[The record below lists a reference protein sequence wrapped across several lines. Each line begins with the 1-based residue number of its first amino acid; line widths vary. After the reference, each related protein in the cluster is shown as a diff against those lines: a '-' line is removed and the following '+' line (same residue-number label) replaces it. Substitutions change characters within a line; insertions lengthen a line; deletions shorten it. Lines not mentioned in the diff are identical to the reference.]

1 MVVMPAMGVKAAFY
15 APLADALVK
24 RGLNVVTADLRGHG
38 ESGIRPGRR
47 TDFGYGEMVRYDW
60 PCIMDRVKTLFPYS
74 PKIILGHSLGG
85 QLSTLYLAE
94 HPFEIDR
101 LILVAAPSLYY
112 RDWPFPH
119 SLTLLFSTQMFF
131 LVAAALGYF
140 PGRRMG
146 VGGTEAVRLIRDWAR
161 LVRRGRYDMVN
172 PSVDYESLLEE
183 LRIGVLAI
191 SFSDDG
197 FAPRRAVDRF
207 CSRMPSSSLTCWH
220 LTPQDFGCKQLGHF
234 RWVYQGEQLAQ
245 RMARWLNYQ

>member
-1 MVVMPAMGVKAAFY
+1 MVIMPAMGVKAGFY
-15 APLADALVK
+15 APLANSLVK
-24 RGLNVVTADLRGHG
+24 QGLNVVTADLRGHG
-38 ESGIRPGRR
+38 QSGIRPGRR

-60 PCIMDRVKTLFPYS
+60 PCIIDRVKALFPHS
-74 PKIILGHSLGG
+74 AKIILGHSLGG

-94 HPFEIDR
+94 HPSEIER

-112 RDWPFPH
+112 RDWPLPH
-119 SLTLLFSTQMFF
+119 SLTLLFSTQVFW

-146 VGGTEAVRLIRDWAR
+146 VGGTEALRLIRDWAR

-172 PSVDYESLLEE
+172 PSLDYESLMGV
-183 LRIGVLAI
+183 LRIPLLAL

-207 CSRMPSSSLTCWH
+207 CSKMSSCSLTRWH
-220 LTPQDFGCKQLGHF
+220 IAPQDFGCDKLGHF
-234 RWVYQGEQLAQ
+234 WWVNQGEQLAE
-245 RMARWLNYQ
+245 RIFRWLNPR